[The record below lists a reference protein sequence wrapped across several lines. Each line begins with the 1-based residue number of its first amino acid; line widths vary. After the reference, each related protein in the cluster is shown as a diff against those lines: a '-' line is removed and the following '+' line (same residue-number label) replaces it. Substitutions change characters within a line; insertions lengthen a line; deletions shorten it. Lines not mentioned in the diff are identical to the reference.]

1 MTTNGDAA
9 VKVVPVRHR
18 GRWVGVAFA
27 LLFMAML
34 VHTLF
39 SKVPTGQVAC
49 TTTNGLRRCHNIV
62 NWRFSW
68 NVVGQYITTA
78 EIMHGLL
85 ITLELTVL
93 SMFIGILLGII
104 VAVMRLSKN
113 RLLSATAWSY
123 TWFFRGT
130 PVFVQL
136 FFWLYIALLYPKISI
151 GLPFLHFVP
160 FTHVAFWSLSATSIF
175 TPFKAAVVALGLNEA
190 AYMSEIAR
198 SGLIA
203 VDEGQIEAA
212 TSIGM
217 TRSQTLRLVVLP
229 QAMRVIIP
237 PTGNEVISMLKTTSL
252 ASAIGV
258 TELIG
263 AATNIYSANYEIM
276 PLLIVASLLYLVVTT
291 ILSIGQFY
299 LERHFAK
306 GALRTPPPTPMQRIA
321 QDARGVASKFRTRR
335 GVVVPKVTS

>member
-1 MTTNGDAA
+1 MTTSGDDTL
-9 VKVVPVRHR
+9 KVVPVRHP
-18 GRWVGVAFA
+18 GQWVGVGFA
-27 LLFMAML
+27 LLFLAML
-34 VHTLF
+34 VHTLL
-39 SKVPTGQVAC
+39 SRVPNGQGGC
-49 TTTNGLRRCHNIV
+49 HPGNGVKSC
-62 NWRFSW
+62 WRFGW
-68 NVVGQYITTA
+68 NDVGQYFTTSG
-78 EIMHGLL
+78 ILRGLL
-85 ITLELTVL
+85 LTLELTVL
-93 SMFIGILLGII
+93 AMVIGIVLGVVI
-104 VAVMRLSKN
+104 AVMRLSTN
-113 RLLSATAWSY
+113 RLLSSTAWTY

-136 FFWLYIALLYPKISI
+136 FFWLYIALLYPSFSI
-151 GLPFLHFVP
+151 GLPFFHFIP
-160 FTHVAFWSLSATSIF
+160 FTHIAFWHLDANSLF
-175 TPFKAAVVALGLNEA
+175 TPFRAAVVALGLNEA

-237 PTGNEVISMLKTTSL
+237 PTGNEVISMLKTSSL

-258 TELIG
+258 GELIG
-263 AATNIYSANYEIM
+263 AATNIYVGNYKIM
-276 PLLIVASLLYLVVTT
+276 ALLIVASLWYLIVTT

-306 GALRTPPPTPMQRIA
+306 GALRSPPPTPIQRLAHDI
-321 QDARGVASKFRTRR
+321 RGIASKFRTKR
-335 GVVVPKVTS
+335 GVPMNQVA